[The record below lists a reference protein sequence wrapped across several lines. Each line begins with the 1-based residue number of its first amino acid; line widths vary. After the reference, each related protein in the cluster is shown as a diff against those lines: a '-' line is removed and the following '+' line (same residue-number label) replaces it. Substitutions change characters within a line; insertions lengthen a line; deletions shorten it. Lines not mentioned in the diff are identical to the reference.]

1 MINRSNLFRRAH
13 ALAHQIVSSCSS
25 YHAAL
30 GMALARIWKAMKEE
44 MKKALADALEV
55 LPGTK
60 VKDAEALQDLKAYG
74 KVWVGGKHK
83 RLYLNAKAL
92 GLKCDY
98 YHTGNISRAWVNGE
112 DISNCEAR
120 RILGAGAYIDMVSGE
135 FIDDRRHTF
144 RDNFGTT
151 INTILARDFN

>member
-1 MINRSNLFRRAH
+1 MINRSVLFRRAH
-13 ALAHQIVSSCSS
+13 ILAKQILGACSN

-30 GMALARIWKAMKEE
+30 SAALKQIWAGIKTETKA
-44 MKKALADALEV
+44 ALEEALKV

-60 VKDAEALQDLKAYG
+60 VKSAEALQDLKQYG
-74 KVWVGGKHK
+74 KIWIGGSHK

-98 YHTGNISRAWVNGE
+98 YHSGNISRAWVNGD

-120 RILGAGAYIDMVSGE
+120 RILNAGAYINLVSGE
-135 FIDDRRHTF
+135 LIDDRRHTF
-144 RDNFGTT
+144 RDNFG
-151 INTILARDFN
+151 NALEKILDRDF

>member
-30 GMALARIWKAMKEE
+30 SLALARVWKAMKEE

-60 VKDAEALQDLKAYG
+60 VKSAEALQDLKAYG

-98 YHTGNISRAWVNGE
+98 YHSGNISRAWVNGE

-151 INTILARDFN
+151 INTLIARNFN

>member
-13 ALAHQIVSSCSS
+13 ALAHQIVCSCSS

-30 GMALARIWKAMKEE
+30 GMARARVWKAMKEE
-44 MKKALADALEV
+44 MKKAL
-55 LPGTK
+55 
-60 VKDAEALQDLKAYG
+60 AEALQDLKAYG

-92 GLKCDY
+92 GLKLDY

-112 DISNCEAR
+112 DISNCEAY
-120 RILGAGAYIDMVSGE
+120 RITGAGAYIDMVSGKLY
-135 FIDDRRHTF
+135 DDRRGTF
-144 RDNFGTT
+144 EDNFGDK
-151 INTILARDFN
+151 INALIARDFN

>member
-30 GMALARIWKAMKEE
+30 GLALARVWKAMKEE
-44 MKKALADALEV
+44 MKKALADALEI

-92 GLKCDY
+92 GLKLDY

>member
-30 GMALARIWKAMKEE
+30 GLALARVWKAMKEE
-44 MKKALADALEV
+44 MKKALAEALEV

-60 VKDAEALQDLKAYG
+60 VKSAEALQDLKAYG

-83 RLYLNAKAL
+83 RLYLSAKAL

-98 YHTGNISRAWVNGE
+98 YHSGNISRAWVNGE

-120 RILGAGAYIDMVSGE
+120 RILGAGAYIDLVSGE

-151 INTILARDFN
+151 INTLIARNFN

>member
-13 ALAHQIVSSCSS
+13 ALAHQIASSCSS

-30 GMALARIWKAMKEE
+30 GMALARVWRAMKEE
-44 MKKALADALEV
+44 MKKALAEALEI

-60 VKDAEALQDLKAYG
+60 VKSAEALQDLKAYG

-83 RLYLNAKAL
+83 RLYLNAKEL

-98 YHTGNISRAWVNGE
+98 YHSGNISRAWVNGE

-120 RILGAGAYIDMVSGE
+120 RILGAGAYIDLVSGE
-135 FIDDRRHTF
+135 VIDDRRHTF
-144 RDNFGTT
+144 RDNFGDK
-151 INTILARDFN
+151 INALIAKNFN

>member
-30 GMALARIWKAMKEE
+30 GLALARVWKAMKEE
-44 MKKALADALEV
+44 MKKALAEALEI

-60 VKDAEALQDLKAYG
+60 VKSAEALQDLKAYG

-92 GLKCDY
+92 GLELD
-98 YHTGNISRAWVNGE
+98 
-112 DISNCEAR
+112 
-120 RILGAGAYIDMVSGE
+120 
-135 FIDDRRHTF
+135 
-144 RDNFGTT
+144 
-151 INTILARDFN
+151 

>member
-13 ALAHQIVSSCSS
+13 ILAKQIVSSCSS

-30 GMALARIWKAMKEE
+30 GMALARVWKAMKEE
-44 MKKALADALEV
+44 MKKALAEALEI

-98 YHTGNISRAWVNGE
+98 YHTGNVSRAWVNGE

-120 RILGAGAYIDMVSGE
+120 RILGAGAYIDLVSGE
-135 FIDDRRHTF
+135 VIDDRRHPF
-144 RDNFGTT
+144 RVNFGDN
-151 INTILARDFN
+151 INALIARNFN

>member
-30 GMALARIWKAMKEE
+30 GLALARVWKAMKEE
-44 MKKALADALEV
+44 MKKALAEALEI

-60 VKDAEALQDLKAYG
+60 IKDAEALQDLKAYG

-98 YHTGNISRAWVNGE
+98 YHSGNISRAWVNGE

-120 RILGAGAYIDMVSGE
+120 RILGAGAYIDLVSGE
-135 FIDDRRHTF
+135 VIDDRRHTF

>member
-1 MINRSNLFRRAH
+1 MINRSSLFRRAH

-30 GMALARIWKAMKEE
+30 GLALARVWKTMKEE
-44 MKKALADALEV
+44 MKKALAEALEI

-60 VKDAEALQDLKAYG
+60 VKSAEALQDLKAYG
-74 KVWVGGKHK
+74 KVWIGGKHK

-98 YHTGNISRAWVNGE
+98 YHSGNISRAWVNGE

-120 RILGAGAYIDMVSGE
+120 RILGAGAYIDLVSGE

-144 RDNFGTT
+144 RDNFGAA
-151 INTILARDFN
+151 INTILARDF

>member
-30 GMALARIWKAMKEE
+30 GLALARVWKVMKEE
-44 MKKALADALEV
+44 MKKALADALEI
-55 LPGTK
+55 LPGTA
-60 VKDAEALQDLKAYG
+60 VKSAEALQDLKAYG

-98 YHTGNISRAWVNGE
+98 YHSGNISRAWVNGE

>member
-13 ALAHQIVSSCSS
+13 ALARQIVSSCSS

-30 GMALARIWKAMKEE
+30 GMALARVWKAMKEE
-44 MKKALADALEV
+44 IKKTLADALEV

-60 VKDAEALQDLKAYG
+60 VKSAEALQDLKAYG

-92 GLKCDY
+92 GLKLDY

-120 RILGAGAYIDMVSGE
+120 RILGAGAYIDLVSGE
-135 FIDDRRHTF
+135 VIDDRRHTF
-144 RDNFGTT
+144 RDNFGDK
-151 INTILARDFN
+151 INALIARDFN

>member
-1 MINRSNLFRRAH
+1 MINRSVLFRRAH
-13 ALAHQIVSSCSS
+13 ILAKQILGACST

-30 GMALARIWKAMKEE
+30 SAALKQIWAVIKTETKA
-44 MKKALADALEV
+44 ALEEALKV

-60 VKDAEALQDLKAYG
+60 VKSAEALQDLKNYG
-74 KVWVGGKHK
+74 KIWIGGSHK

-120 RILGAGAYIDMVSGE
+120 RILSAGAYIDLVSGE

-144 RDNFGTT
+144 RDNFGAA
-151 INTILARDFN
+151 IEEILGRDF

>member
-30 GMALARIWKAMKEE
+30 GLALARVWKAMKEE

-60 VKDAEALQDLKAYG
+60 VKSAEALQDLKAYG

-98 YHTGNISRAWVNGE
+98 YHSGNISRAWVNGE

-151 INTILARDFN
+151 INTLIARNFN

>member
-1 MINRSNLFRRAH
+1 MINRSNHFRRAH

-30 GMALARIWKAMKEE
+30 GMALSRVWKAMKEE
-44 MKKALADALEV
+44 MKKALADSLEV

-98 YHTGNISRAWVNGE
+98 YNTGNISRAWVNGE

-120 RILGAGAYIDMVSGE
+120 RILGAGAYIDLVSGE
-135 FIDDRRHTF
+135 VIDDRRHTF
-144 RDNFGTT
+144 RDNFGDK
-151 INTILARDFN
+151 INALIARNFN

>member
-25 YHAAL
+25 SHAAL
-30 GMALARIWKAMKEE
+30 GMALARVWKAMKEE

-60 VKDAEALQDLKAYG
+60 VKVAEALQDLKAYG

-98 YHTGNISRAWVNGE
+98 YHSGNISRAWVNGE

-120 RILGAGAYIDMVSGE
+120 RILGAGAYRELVSGDV
-135 FIDDRRHTF
+135 IDDRRHTF
-144 RDNFGTT
+144 RDNFGDK
-151 INTILARDFN
+151 INALIARDFN

>member
-1 MINRSNLFRRAH
+1 MVNRSNLFRRAH

-30 GMALARIWKAMKEE
+30 GLALARVWKAMKEE
-44 MKKALADALEV
+44 MMKALADALEI

-60 VKDAEALQDLKAYG
+60 VKEAEALQDLKAFG

-120 RILGAGAYIDMVSGE
+120 RILGAGAYIDLVSGE
-135 FIDDRRHTF
+135 VIDDRRHTY
-144 RDNFGTT
+144 RDNFGDK
-151 INTILARDFN
+151 INALIARDFN

>member
-13 ALAHQIVSSCSS
+13 ILAKQIVSSCSS

-30 GMALARIWKAMKEE
+30 GLALARVWKAMKEE

-60 VKDAEALQDLKAYG
+60 VKSAEALQDLKAYG
-74 KVWVGGKHK
+74 KIWIGGAHK

-98 YHTGNISRAWVNGE
+98 YHSGNISRAWVNGE

-120 RILGAGAYIDMVSGE
+120 RILGAGAYIDLVSGE
-135 FIDDRRHTF
+135 VIDDRRHTF
-144 RDNFGTT
+144 RDNFGDK
-151 INTILARDFN
+151 INALIARDFN

>member
-30 GMALARIWKAMKEE
+30 GLALARVWKAMKEE
-44 MKKALADALEV
+44 MKQALAEALEI

-60 VKDAEALQDLKAYG
+60 VKSAEALQDLKAYG

-98 YHTGNISRAWVNGE
+98 YHTGNISRAWANGE

-120 RILGAGAYIDMVSGE
+120 RILNAGAYIDLVSGE

-144 RDNFGTT
+144 WGNFGDK
-151 INTILARDFN
+151 INALIARDFN

>member
-30 GMALARIWKAMKEE
+30 GLALARVWKAIKEE
-44 MKKALADALEV
+44 MKKALAEALEI

-60 VKDAEALQDLKAYG
+60 VKSAEALQDLKQFD
-74 KVWVGGKHK
+74 KVWVGGSHK

-98 YHTGNISRAWVNGE
+98 YHSGNISRAWVNGE

-120 RILGAGAYIDMVSGE
+120 RILGAGTYIDLVSGE

-144 RDNFGTT
+144 RDNFGDK
-151 INTILARDFN
+151 INALIARDFS

>member
-13 ALAHQIVSSCSS
+13 ILAKQILGACSN

-30 GMALARIWKAMKEE
+30 SAALKQIWAVIKTETKA
-44 MKKALADALEV
+44 ALEEALKV

-92 GLKCDY
+92 GLKLDY
-98 YHTGNISRAWVNGE
+98 YHTGNISHAWVDGE
-112 DISNCEAR
+112 TISNCEAY
-120 RILGAGAYIDMVSGE
+120 RITGAGAYIDMVSGKLY
-135 FIDDRRHTF
+135 DDRRGTF
-144 RDNFGTT
+144 EDNFGDK
-151 INTILARDFN
+151 INALIARDFN

>member
-30 GMALARIWKAMKEE
+30 GLALARVWKAMKEE
-44 MKKALADALEV
+44 MKKALADALEI
-55 LPGTK
+55 LPGTA
-60 VKDAEALQDLKAYG
+60 VKSAEALQDLKQYG
-74 KVWVGGKHK
+74 KIWIGGAHK

-98 YHTGNISRAWVNGE
+98 YHSGNISRAWVNGE

-135 FIDDRRHTF
+135 LCDDRRGTF
-144 RDNFGTT
+144 EDNFGNK
-151 INTILARDFN
+151 IDALIARNFN

>member
-30 GMALARIWKAMKEE
+30 GLALARVWKAMKEE
-44 MKKALADALEV
+44 MKKALAEALEI

-60 VKDAEALQDLKAYG
+60 VKSAEALQDLKAYG

-83 RLYLNAKAL
+83 RLYLNAKDL

-98 YHTGNISRAWVNGE
+98 YHSGNISRAWVNGE

-144 RDNFGTT
+144 RDNSGDK
-151 INTILARDFN
+151 INALIARNFN

>member
-30 GMALARIWKAMKEE
+30 GLALARVWKAMKEE
-44 MKKALADALEV
+44 MKKALAEALEL

-60 VKDAEALQDLKAYG
+60 VKSAEALQDLKAYG

-98 YHTGNISRAWVNGE
+98 YHSGNVSRAWVNGE

-120 RILGAGAYIDMVSGE
+120 RILGAGAYIDLVSGE
-135 FIDDRRHTF
+135 VIDDRRHTF
-144 RDNFGTT
+144 RDNFGDK
-151 INTILARDFN
+151 INALIARNFN

>member
-13 ALAHQIVSSCSS
+13 ILAKQIVSSCIS

-30 GMALARIWKAMKEE
+30 GMALARVWKAMKEE
-44 MKKALADALEV
+44 MKKALAEALEI

-98 YHTGNISRAWVNGE
+98 YHSGNISHAWVNGE

-120 RILGAGAYIDMVSGE
+120 RILGAGAYIDLVSGG

-144 RDNFGTT
+144 RDNFGDK
-151 INTILARDFN
+151 INALIARNFN

>member
-1 MINRSNLFRRAH
+1 MIDRSNLFRRAH

-30 GMALARIWKAMKEE
+30 GLALARVWKAMKEE

-98 YHTGNISRAWVNGE
+98 YHSGNISRAWVNGE

-120 RILGAGAYIDMVSGE
+120 RILGAGAYIDLVSGE
-135 FIDDRRHTF
+135 VIDDRRHTF
-144 RDNFGTT
+144 RDNFGDK
-151 INTILARDFN
+151 INALIARNFN

>member
-1 MINRSNLFRRAH
+1 MINRSTLFRRAH
-13 ALAHQIVSSCSS
+13 VLAHQIVSSCSS

-30 GMALARIWKAMKEE
+30 GLALARVWKAMKEE
-44 MKKALADALEV
+44 MKKALAEALEI

-60 VKDAEALQDLKAYG
+60 VKSAEDLQDLKAYG

-98 YHTGNISRAWVNGE
+98 YHSGNISRAWVNGE

-120 RILGAGAYIDMVSGE
+120 RILNAGAYIDLVSGE

-144 RDNFGTT
+144 RDNFGDK
-151 INTILARDFN
+151 INALIARDFN

>member
-30 GMALARIWKAMKEE
+30 GMALARVWKAMKEE
-44 MKKALADALEV
+44 MKKALAEALEI
-55 LPGTK
+55 LPGTA
-60 VKDAEALQDLKAYG
+60 VKSAEALQDLKAYG

-98 YHTGNISRAWVNGE
+98 YHSGNISRAWVNGE

-120 RILGAGAYIDMVSGE
+120 RILGAGAYIDLVSGE
-135 FIDDRRHTF
+135 VIDDRRHTF
-144 RDNFGTT
+144 CDNFGDK
-151 INTILARDFN
+151 IDALIARNFN

>member
-13 ALAHQIVSSCSS
+13 ALAHQIVLSCSS

-30 GMALARIWKAMKEE
+30 GLALARVWKAMKEE
-44 MKKALADALEV
+44 MKKALAEALEV

-60 VKDAEALQDLKAYG
+60 VKSAEALQDLKAYG

-98 YHTGNISRAWVNGE
+98 YHSGNISRAWVNGE

-120 RILGAGAYIDMVSGE
+120 RILGAGAYIDLVSGE
-135 FIDDRRHTF
+135 VIDDRRHTF
-144 RDNFGTT
+144 RDNFGDK
-151 INTILARDFN
+151 INALIARNFN

>member
-13 ALAHQIVSSCSS
+13 ILAKQILGACSD

-30 GMALARIWKAMKEE
+30 SAALKQIWAVIKIETKA
-44 MKKALADALEV
+44 ALEEALKV
-55 LPGTK
+55 LPGTA
-60 VKDAEALQDLKAYG
+60 VKSAEALQDLKQYG
-74 KVWVGGKHK
+74 KIWIGGAHK

-120 RILGAGAYIDMVSGE
+120 RILGAGAYIDLVSGE
-135 FIDDRRHTF
+135 LCDDRRGTF
-144 RDNFGTT
+144 EDNFGNK
-151 INTILARDFN
+151 IDALIARDFN

>member
-30 GMALARIWKAMKEE
+30 GLALARVWKAMKEE
-44 MKKALADALEV
+44 MKKALAEALEV

-60 VKDAEALQDLKAYG
+60 VKSAEALQDLKAYG
-74 KVWVGGKHK
+74 KVWAGGKHK

-98 YHTGNISRAWVNGE
+98 YHSGNISRAWVNGE

-120 RILGAGAYIDMVSGE
+120 RILGAGAYIDLVSGE

-151 INTILARDFN
+151 INTLIARNFN

>member
-30 GMALARIWKAMKEE
+30 GLALARVWKSMKEE
-44 MKKALADALEV
+44 MKKALAEALEI

-60 VKDAEALQDLKAYG
+60 VKSAEALQDLKAYG

-98 YHTGNISRAWVNGE
+98 YHTGNISRAWANGE

-120 RILGAGAYIDMVSGE
+120 RIINAGAYINLVSGE

-144 RDNFGTT
+144 RDNFGDK
-151 INTILARDFN
+151 INALIARDFN

>member
-1 MINRSNLFRRAH
+1 MVNRSNLFRRAH

-30 GMALARIWKAMKEE
+30 GLALARVWKAMKEE
-44 MKKALADALEV
+44 MKKALAEALEI

-60 VKDAEALQDLKAYG
+60 VKSAEALQDLKAYG

-83 RLYLNAKAL
+83 RLYLNAKDL

-98 YHTGNISRAWVNGE
+98 YHSGNISRAWVNGE

-120 RILGAGAYIDMVSGE
+120 RILGAGAYIDLVSGE

-144 RDNFGTT
+144 RDNFGDK
-151 INTILARDFN
+151 INALITRDFN

>member
-30 GMALARIWKAMKEE
+30 GLALARVWKAMKEE
-44 MKKALADALEV
+44 MKKALAEALEI

-60 VKDAEALQDLKAYG
+60 VKSAEALQDLKAYG

-83 RLYLNAKAL
+83 RLYLNAKDL

-98 YHTGNISRAWVNGE
+98 YHSGNISRAWVNGE

-120 RILGAGAYIDMVSGE
+120 RILGASAYIDMVSGE

-144 RDNFGTT
+144 RDNFGDK
-151 INTILARDFN
+151 INALIARDFN